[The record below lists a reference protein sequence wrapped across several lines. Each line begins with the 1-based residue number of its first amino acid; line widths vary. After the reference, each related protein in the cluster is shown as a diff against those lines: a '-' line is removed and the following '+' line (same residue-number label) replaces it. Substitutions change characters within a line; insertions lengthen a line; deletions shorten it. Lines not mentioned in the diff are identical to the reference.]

1 MTHAEAKL
9 MVAGHLVVVLH
20 KHVCSHEL
28 YNCCHNDKEF
38 FSTVQCTRKNLRNF
52 CKADIDPPVII
63 NGTYMFVIIQ
73 WVLHMFLRIQP

>member
-28 YNCCHNDKEF
+28 YNCCHNGKEIF
-38 FSTVQCTRKNLRNF
+38 FNSAMHKKEST
-52 CKADIDPPVII
+52 
-63 NGTYMFVIIQ
+63 
-73 WVLHMFLRIQP
+73 